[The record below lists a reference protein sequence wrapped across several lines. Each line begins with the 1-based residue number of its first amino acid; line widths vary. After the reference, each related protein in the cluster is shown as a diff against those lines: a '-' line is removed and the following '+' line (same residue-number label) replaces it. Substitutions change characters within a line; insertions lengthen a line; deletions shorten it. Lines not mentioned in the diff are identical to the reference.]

1 MNEKKWIL
9 GFENNDIGGSG
20 NSAGDCIANF
30 PLDYDYSTLK
40 GGSSGIDIGD
50 VHLME
55 RISDSNSGEVG
66 EN

>member
-1 MNEKKWIL
+1 MNMNEKNESWDSKI
-9 GFENNDIGGSG
+9 IGGSG